1 MQIIYAILLSA
12 AIVFCGIVVGLA
24 IAGIDRKLAARMQS
38 RIGPPLRQPFRD
50 VRKLLIKE
58 SIVPEDAIPWIFN
71 SMPVVS
77 LAATLII
84 LLYLP
89 IGSFKP
95 ILSGHGDLILLVY
108 LFAIPAISIVIGG
121 FASASPYAT
130 VGAQREIIL
139 MMSYE
144 FPLAIA
150 IIATA
155 YKLSVVHP
163 DSTVFSL
170 SFIVAHPLWQIVGP
184 IGFIGILLV
193 LASLLVVMP
202 AEMAK
207 VPFDA
212 PEAETELAGGIL
224 VEYSGR
230 NLALFYI
237 ANAVKTM
244 AFAALIVALFFPY
257 GIGHLFGVNSILASI
272 IDVAFFL
279 VKLFIVIFA
288 AITTVRVAFARLKID
303 QITRFFWIP
312 VTTTAIAGLV
322 LMILDTALI

>member
-1 MQIIYAILLSA
+1 MQIIVNILISI
-12 AIVFCGIVVGLA
+12 AIVLGGIVVGLVYK
-24 IAGIDRKLAARMQS
+24 GIDRKLAAKMQS
-38 RIGPPLRQPFRD
+38 RIGPPIRQPFRD
-50 VRKLLIKE
+50 VRKLLVKE
-58 SIVPEDAIPWIFN
+58 NIVPDNAIEWVFN
-71 SMPVVS
+71 SMPVIS
-77 LAATLII
+77 LAAALTI

-95 ILSGHGDLILLVY
+95 VLSGHGDLILLVY
-108 LFAIPAISIVIGG
+108 LFAIPALAMVIGG

-139 MMSYE
+139 MLSYE

-150 IIATA
+150 IIAVA

-163 DSTVFSL
+163 DSAVFSL
-170 SFIVAHPLWQIVGP
+170 SFIITHPLWQIVGP
-184 IGFIGILLV
+184 VGIIGIFFV
-193 LASLLVVMP
+193 LASLLVVTP
-202 AEMAK
+202 AEMSK

-237 ANAVKTM
+237 ADAVKTV

-279 VKLFIVIFA
+279 VKLFLLILA
-288 AITTVRVAFARLKID
+288 AITTVRVAFARFKID
-303 QITRFFWIP
+303 QIIRFFWIP

-322 LMILDTALI
+322 LMILDTALK